1 MYQDILKRKSY
12 LGTHQYFK
20 TFLKYIL
27 YSWYVYRILF
37 KGRLIFMSFSFA
49 GNKFN
54 YRKNSD
60 DYTDNSTR
68 ISTSTTSNV
77 NITNTY
83 NDTYHIDLK
92 GVEKEAE
99 RKAEEMVEK
108 QIEAGYYDKY
118 DEGDLVLETRE
129 EWLDYIRRVLYNV
142 KNTIVEHEK
151 RGCKLENIHYVDPDC
166 TILEVTFIS
175 EDGRLDKEVITYN
188 ELY

>member
-1 MYQDILKRKSY
+1 
-12 LGTHQYFK
+12 
-20 TFLKYIL
+20 
-27 YSWYVYRILF
+27 
-37 KGRLIFMSFSFA
+37 MSFSFA

-68 ISTSTTSNV
+68 ISTTSNV

-83 NDTYHIDLK
+83 NETVAQPDIDTSVDRDSRPWT
-92 GVEKEAE
+92 KE
-99 RKAEEMVEK
+99 
-108 QIEAGYYDKY
+108 D
-118 DEGDLVLETRE
+118 
-129 EWLDYIRRVLYNV
+129 WLDYIRRVLYAV

-151 RGCKLENIHYVDPDC
+151 MGEKLENIQYTDPKC
-166 TILEVTFIS
+166 SILEVSFLT

>member
-1 MYQDILKRKSY
+1 
-12 LGTHQYFK
+12 
-20 TFLKYIL
+20 
-27 YSWYVYRILF
+27 
-37 KGRLIFMSFSFA
+37 MSFSFA
-49 GNKFN
+49 GNKFS

-99 RKAEEMVEK
+99 LKAEEELEK
-108 QIEAGYYDKY
+108 QIQSGYYDNYEIDDTEDQPWTK
-118 DEGDLVLETRE
+118 EQ
-129 EWLDYIRRVLYNV
+129 WLDYMRRVLYAV

-151 RGCKLENIHYVDPDC
+151 MGEKLENIQYADPKC
-166 TILEVTFIS
+166 SILEVSFLT
-175 EDGRLDKEVITYN
+175 EDGRLDKQIITYN